1 MATFEYK
8 AATSAGEVVN
18 GVLTAS
24 TRAHV
29 IEQLQ
34 SLGHVPIRVDESA
47 AQSPA
52 RSRIQWRR
60 QRVTAD
66 DIGTITR
73 ELSTLLQAGLPLD
86 RALSILISLAD
97 NEPLAEMLG
106 AIRDRVKEGGTLAD
120 AMEEQGPV
128 FSHFYISLLR
138 AGESGGALEIVL
150 ERLADH
156 LENAKEMRNA
166 LTSALIYPAILVVVA
181 IVSIF
186 ILLGY
191 VVPQFTQM
199 FDGMGEALPVSTRIT
214 IAVGEGLQAWGW
226 LLIVMLAAGFWFLR
240 SQLAD
245 PASAYKWHA
254 GLLRLPVLGEIVVK
268 KEVARFA
275 HTLSTLLQNGI
286 PLLKAL
292 IIVKDTM
299 GNRVLADG
307 LERVTSGL
315 KEGQSLADPLSEVP
329 HFSSFAVHMIRVGE
343 ESGELDSILQK
354 VATTFD
360 RDTQVTIKRAMS
372 LLEPML
378 ILVLGVVIAAVIIS
392 ILVAILSI
400 NELVV

>member
-8 AATSAGEVVN
+8 AATGAGEVVN
-18 GVLTAS
+18 GVLTGS

-47 AQSPA
+47 AQTGTT
-52 RSRIQWRR
+52 RRMQWRR
-60 QRVTAD
+60 QRVTEEQ
-66 DIGTITR
+66 IGDITR

-86 RALSILISLAD
+86 RALAILVSLAD
-97 NEPLAEMLG
+97 NEPLADMLG
-106 AIRDRVKEGGTLAD
+106 NIRERVKEGATLAD

-128 FSHFYISLLR
+128 FNRFYISLLR
-138 AGESGGALEIVL
+138 AGESGGALEVVL

-156 LENAKEMRNA
+156 LESAKEMRNT

-181 IVSIF
+181 VVSIL

-199 FDGMGEALPVSTRIT
+199 FDGMGQALPLSTRIT
-214 IAVGEGLQAWGW
+214 IAVGEGLQAYGW
-226 LLIVMLAAGFWFLR
+226 MGVLLAGAAFWYLR
-240 SQLAD
+240 RQLAD

-254 GLLRLPVLGEIVVK
+254 TMLRLPMLGEIAVK
-268 KEVARFA
+268 MEVARFA
-275 HTLSTLLQNGI
+275 HTLSTLLHNGI
-286 PLLKAL
+286 PLLKSL
-292 IIVKDTM
+292 TIVRDTM

-307 LERVTSGL
+307 IERVSSGL

-329 HFSSFAVHMIRVGE
+329 HFPSFAVHMIRVGE
-343 ESGELDSILQK
+343 ESGELENILHK
-354 VATTFD
+354 VAETFD
-360 RDTQVTIKRAMS
+360 RDTQVTIKRTMA

-400 NELVV
+400 NELAI